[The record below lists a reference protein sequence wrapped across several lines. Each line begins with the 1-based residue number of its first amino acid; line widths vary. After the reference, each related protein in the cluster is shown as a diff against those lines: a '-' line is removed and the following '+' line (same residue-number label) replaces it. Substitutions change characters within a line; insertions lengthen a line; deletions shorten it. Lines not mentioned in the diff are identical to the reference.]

1 MTNDNSSIEFYML
14 TDNIDIF
21 TLPFICF
28 LVLFFLVFKIS
39 HFVRCHCIIIHLL
52 HLFESLCN
60 EYILNTFLVVFI
72 NIVQGRSK
80 VNNMFRA
87 HKEYVISPPVI
98 KTGNAIFFFGLL
110 LLLYEI
116 KCQQAIAELS
126 ASNFLHGLHHS
137 STCLLGARIVEN
149 IFIQS
154 AR

>member
-1 MTNDNSSIEFYML
+1 MTNDNWSIEFYML

-98 KTGNAIFFFGLL
+98 KTGNAIFFFLVYYCFCMKLNVNKQSLSYLL
-110 LLLYEI
+110 VIFSMASITLLH
-116 KCQQAIAELS
+116 A
-126 ASNFLHGLHHS
+126 F
-137 STCLLGARIVEN
+137 
-149 IFIQS
+149 
-154 AR
+154 